1 LAKHKNEW
9 ADTSICLATAHPAK
23 FEEAVNIAL
32 KNSTVPARPSQLE
45 VLFSLPIRSYALPN
59 SLSSVQGFVRKK
71 LGMKGW
77 MSTMVPILITVA
89 AIAAIGFMA
98 VSSNPKKF
106 R

>member
-1 LAKHKNEW
+1 
-9 ADTSICLATAHPAK
+9 
-23 FEEAVNIAL
+23 
-32 KNSTVPARPSQLE
+32 
-45 VLFSLPIRSYALPN
+45 
-59 SLSSVQGFVRKK
+59 
-71 LGMKGW
+71 MKGW